1 MDPYK
6 AKQMQNPSNG
16 YEYLFCLLM
25 AYLITLSAAET
36 M

>member
-6 AKQMQNPSNG
+6 AKQMQNPNNG
-16 YEYLFCLLM
+16 YEYLFSLFL
-25 AYLITLSAAET
+25 AYLITLSPPET